1 MNPIQPPPALSPVDL
16 DLTPSVPLAGLTPD
30 VVAALEDPTLPRLAE
45 WAAWSFQVP
54 RVRVVLWGD
63 GAAHCVA
70 HWGEAVPNGPAIDG
84 LVAGLLRER
93 GYCVVPDLTAMGD
106 TAGPAVSLGGVRF
119 MAAVTLTDQN
129 GVPVGSFC
137 LLGSAV
143 RQMTDQEARMLT
155 QLAAVAVEHLALR
168 SNARRVVLMHAE
180 LEQRHGWMMESAS
193 QDALTQVAN
202 RRALMAF
209 LDKTLSLARREGH
222 PVSVVLFDMR
232 GFKAINQRFGDTV
245 GDRVLCEV
253 AVRLAACMRG
263 SELVGRMSGDEFMAV
278 LYPCSAEQAVLAAE
292 RYALAGSVEPIAL
305 AAADGMTVKVEIAT
319 GACTAHEQQTSDE
332 LYRLAAR
339 ALDAAKG
346 KAPGQ
351 PGSATRTPSV

>member
-1 MNPIQPPPALSPVDL
+1 MNPIQRLPVLNPTDSTQPQPAPVA
-16 DLTPSVPLAGLTPD
+16 VQAPD
-30 VVAALEDPTLPRLAE
+30 VLAALGDTTLPRLAE
-45 WAAWSFQVP
+45 WAAWSFHVP
-54 RVRVVLWGD
+54 MVRVVLWVD
-63 GAAHCVA
+63 GQAHCVA
-70 HWGEAVPNGPAIDG
+70 QWGEPVPTGVAIDE
-84 LVAGLLRER
+84 LVADLLRER
-93 GYCVVPDLTAMGD
+93 GYCVVPDITAVGN
-106 TAGPAVSLGGVRF
+106 TAQRDAVGQGARF
-119 MAAVTLTDQN
+119 MAAVALTDQN
-129 GVPVGSFC
+129 GVAVGSFC
-137 LLGSAV
+137 LLDTAV
-143 RQMTDQEARMLT
+143 RHMTDQEARMLT

-168 SNARRVVLMHAE
+168 SSARRVVLMHAE

-222 PVSVVLFDMR
+222 SVSVVLFDMR

-278 LYPCSAEQAVLAAE
+278 LYPCSADQAVLAAE
-292 RYALAGSVEPIAL
+292 RYAQAAAAVPIAL
-305 AAADGMTVKVEIAT
+305 AAADGMTVKVEIST
-319 GACTAHEQQTSDE
+319 GACTAHGQQTSDE

-339 ALDAAKG
+339 ALDAAKIQVRQLD
-346 KAPGQ
+346 Q
-351 PGSATRTPSV
+351 PR